1 MGPIFRNNWLKC
13 FHTDFFPNKEND
25 KESYARPVVSTRVS
39 TRVSTGVSTGVS
51 TCVSTGV
58 NTASLSKH
66 WDSVRQNSNEL
77 SFTIIFNFFVTAWT
91 RDLDRSR
98 NIFFYFISF

>member
-39 TRVSTGVSTGVS
+39 TSVSTGVSTDESTGVS
-51 TCVSTGV
+51 TAV
-58 NTASLSKH
+58 NTG
-66 WDSVRQNSNEL
+66 
-77 SFTIIFNFFVTAWT
+77 
-91 RDLDRSR
+91 
-98 NIFFYFISF
+98 

>member
-39 TRVSTGVSTGVS
+39 TGESTGVSTGVS
-51 TCVSTGV
+51 TDV
-58 NTASLSKH
+58 NT
-66 WDSVRQNSNEL
+66 R
-77 SFTIIFNFFVTAWT
+77 
-91 RDLDRSR
+91 
-98 NIFFYFISF
+98 